1 MKPKKGQNQEK
12 NRIETMYQEY
22 FTSLMVIACSY
33 THDRTEAE
41 DLVQDVFVK
50 ALLSYRAGGSFLYWA
65 NRVLR
70 NDFYNLVK
78 KKRRIAEE
86 PFDLLRLQSQDDLL
100 SDYIQNE
107 ERARLA
113 AMISMLPMKYRQVM
127 IDSVY
132 LQLENREIAAAYSIS
147 EENVR
152 QIKSRARKMLIQ
164 MKEEEDERDRKR
176 KRT

>member
-41 DLVQDVFVK
+41 DLV
-50 ALLSYRAGGSFLYWA
+50 
-65 NRVLR
+65 
-70 NDFYNLVK
+70 
-78 KKRRIAEE
+78 
-86 PFDLLRLQSQDDLL
+86 QDDLL

-152 QIKSRARKMLIQ
+152 QIKSRARKMLIK

>member
-1 MKPKKGQNQEK
+1 MLEQDVLLDLLVRKD
-12 NRIETMYQEY
+12 NRAYQY
-22 FTSLMVIACSY
+22 LYQCYYVALKALASY
-33 THDRTEAE
+33 YVKDNDVAE

-152 QIKSRARKMLIQ
+152 QIKSRARKMLIK
-164 MKEEEDERDRKR
+164 MK
-176 KRT
+176 

>member
-1 MKPKKGQNQEK
+1 MKPKKGRNQEK
-12 NRIETMYQEY
+12 NRIETMYQDY

-50 ALLSYRAGGSFLYWA
+50 ALLSYRAGGSFLCWA

-78 KKRRIAEE
+78 KKRRIVEE
-86 PFDLLRLQSQDDLL
+86 PFDLLHLQSQDDLL

-113 AMISMLPMKYRQVM
+113 SMISMLPMKYRQVM

-132 LQLENREIAAAYSIS
+132 LQLENREIAAACGIS

-152 QIKSRARKMLIQ
+152 QIKSRARKMLIK
-164 MKEEEDERDRKR
+164 MKEEEDGRDGKE
-176 KRT
+176 T

>member
-1 MKPKKGQNQEK
+1 M
-12 NRIETMYQEY
+12 T
-22 FTSLMVIACSY
+22 FTISNPV
-33 THDRTEAE
+33 
-41 DLVQDVFVK
+41 
-50 ALLSYRAGGSFLYWA
+50 SFFIFW
-65 NRVLR
+65 
-70 NDFYNLVK
+70 
-78 KKRRIAEE
+78 IAEE

-152 QIKSRARKMLIQ
+152 QIKSRARKMLIK

>member
-50 ALLSYRAGGSFLYWA
+50 ALLSYRAGGSFLCWA

-107 ERARLA
+107 ERVRLA

-152 QIKSRARKMLIQ
+152 QIKSRARKMLIK

>member
-1 MKPKKGQNQEK
+1 MKSKKEQK
-12 NRIETMYQEY
+12 RDFIASMYESY
-22 FTSLMVIACSY
+22 FDSLMVIACSY
-33 THDRTEAE
+33 THDRSAAE
-41 DLVQDVFVK
+41 DLVQNVFVK
-50 ALLSYRAGGSFLYWA
+50 ALLSYKQGGSFLYWA
-65 NRVLR
+65 NKVLR

-86 PFDLLRLQSQDDLL
+86 PFDLLHLQSQDDLL
-100 SDYIQNE
+100 SNYIQNE

-152 QIKSRARKMLIQ
+152 QIKSRARKMLIK
-164 MKEEEDERDRKR
+164 MKEKEDERDRKR